1 MDQCRDWCVGIHLHV
16 WSGFVQQMTLSCVED
31 VVAGETDGSLF
42 LTDGKQSVDSA
53 YESESQKDIDAKDNL
68 SIAV

>member
-1 MDQCRDWCVGIHLHV
+1 
-16 WSGFVQQMTLSCVED
+16 MTLSCVED
-31 VVAGETDGSLF
+31 AVAGETDGSLF